1 VSVVVGVLGL
11 LLFGA
16 GIVGIGYGWR
26 RRRQRTVIADTET
39 TDALRLTPGPAEVV
53 GTADASDEGPLP
65 APFSEASCLLAEWE
79 IEEWDESGKHSSW
92 RTEGQGTVTTPFYV
106 DDGTDRVLVR
116 PSEATVDLSV
126 SRETTRVGVDE
137 EPPESI
143 RRFLD
148 LDSTPGDPDEALI
161 KALDWGTQVGDRKY
175 HQRLLKPGD
184 EVYVHGTATRV
195 GAETFGAND
204 FELVESADDGHP
216 DAELFLVADST
227 ESELIAD
234 RRDWLLYAGAGALAA
249 LVGFGVIAASV
260 LPP

>member
-1 VSVVVGVLGL
+1 MSVVLGFLGL

-16 GIVGIGYGWR
+16 GGLGIGYGWR
-26 RRRQRTVIADTET
+26 RRRQRTAIADTET
-39 TDALRLTPGPAEVV
+39 TDALRLTPGPAELV
-53 GTADASDEGPLP
+53 GTAEASDEGALP
-65 APFSEASCLLAEWE
+65 APFSDGSCFLAEWE

-92 RTEGQGTVTTPFYV
+92 RTEGTGTVTTPFFL

-137 EPPESI
+137 EPPEPI

-148 LDSTPGDPDEALI
+148 LDATPGDPDEALV
-161 KALDWGTQVGDRKY
+161 KALDWGQQVGDRKY
-175 HQRLLKPGD
+175 HQRLLGPGD

-204 FELVESADDGHP
+204 FELVASADDGHP
-216 DAELFLVADST
+216 DADVFLVADST
-227 ESELIAD
+227 EAELLAD
-234 RRDWLLYAGAGALAA
+234 RRDWLLYAGGGALAA
-249 LVGFGVIAASV
+249 IAGLGAVVLSV